1 MTYTNHYQ
9 PASICYQFSS
19 NAFAHRCEDDK
30 PLIADGHLFVA
41 IDSEAWFWFAVSLAR
56 HAQHGMLERHMKTT
70 MIQTYLVGVAVPSAF
85 LYVASLP
92 EALGY
97 KTGELFLDTV
107 RAA

>member
-1 MTYTNHYQ
+1 
-9 PASICYQFSS
+9 
-19 NAFAHRCEDDK
+19 
-30 PLIADGHLFVA
+30 
-41 IDSEAWFWFAVSLAR
+41 
-56 HAQHGMLERHMKTT
+56 MLERHMKTT

-92 EALGY
+92 EVLGY